1 MSEASNGA
9 ARRPA
14 GRVSRRP
21 GILLGLCAGLAMST
35 LDLSAQAVTG
45 ADTVRTP
52 MAFAETPPLRDIVPA
67 RSLGPV
73 VLSDRLELEPPRGIN
88 RGPFPVLA
96 PVVTGE
102 SVLQTWM
109 GPATMPATVRN
120 FEGAGAGLAGFS
132 MTGAPPDTEGDVGPN
147 HYVQWVNS
155 MFAVWD
161 KSGTKLLGP
170 LNGNTLFTSLGGGCA
185 ANNDGDP
192 LVLYDPLADR
202 WFLSQFSVST
212 TPYLQ
217 CVAVSKTPDPL
228 GAWYTYA
235 YNYGS
240 NFNDYGKGGVWPD
253 GYYMMYHVFTN
264 GGRWAG
270 SEVCAFDRVKMVSG
284 DAGATQQC
292 FGPNINYGGLLPSH
306 LNLSGSQMPPAGAP
320 NYFLAVGDSGTN
332 QLLFWPF
339 HVDWTTPGNS
349 TFPFSAPTSIPVA
362 AYTYACEATGTC
374 IPQTGT
380 TNKLDSLGDRLM
392 WRLNYRNFGTNESLV
407 VTHSISG
414 SGVVAS
420 AARWYEIRAPG
431 APVPTLFQQGTYS
444 PDSTSRWMGSVN
456 MDRQGNMAL
465 GYSASSSSI
474 NPGIR
479 YAGRLVSDTAGTL
492 PQAEAVLQAGTGSQT
507 GSLHRW
513 GDYST
518 MSVDPADGCTFWYT
532 DEYLVSSGTFN
543 WRTRI
548 ASFTYPGCTSCN
560 PTQPTASATS
570 PACAGQS
577 LTLSTPTVAGAT
589 YSWIGPNGFTS
600 TVQNPSI
607 ASFTAAET
615 GLYTVVVTVSG
626 CTSLAGTVSVAVA
639 QPPTTATVGTGQT
652 ICASAT
658 TASLGGN
665 TPTTGSGAWS
675 VVSGGTGTFSNA
687 SSGTST
693 FTHTG
698 GVGPITLRWT
708 ISNVLC
714 PASTAD
720 VSITV
725 TQPPTTAT
733 VGTGQTICASGT
745 TASLGGNT
753 PTTGTGAWSVVSGG
767 TGTFSNVNSGTST
780 FTHTG
785 GAGPITLRWTISN
798 APCTDSSA
806 TVSVMIKAT
815 PAAPVVTAPAS
826 VVPFRSF
833 TASVPTVSGVT
844 YAWVVTG
851 GSVTAGTGT
860 NQITVTAGA
869 SGTVSISIT
878 ETDQTTSCV
887 SGAGTASVP
896 IAMPPG
902 SAAFYALSPC
912 RVADTRNATGTF
924 GGPALSASSTRL
936 YPITLSAC
944 GIPSDAKAVSANL
957 TVTGPAA
964 AGSILVYPASLGSAP
979 LTSTL
984 NFRAGQTR
992 ANNAILMLATDG
1004 SGAVNVLN
1012 GSAGSTDFIIDANGY
1027 FR

>member
-675 VVSGGTGTFSNA
+675 VVSGGTGTFSN
-687 SSGTST
+687 
-693 FTHTG
+693 
-698 GVGPITLRWT
+698 
-708 ISNVLC
+708 
-714 PASTAD
+714 
-720 VSITV
+720 
-725 TQPPTTAT
+725 
-733 VGTGQTICASGT
+733 
-745 TASLGGNT
+745 
-753 PTTGTGAWSVVSGG
+753 
-767 TGTFSNVNSGTST
+767 VNSGTST